1 MRNSTVGGSSGLSLP
16 DSITKRV
23 RPCDPLRGG
32 VVTQK
37 LRGEQAVQ
45 RHYAWSWIMCPKHE
59 KIQALLK
66 RLGEGDRAT
75 ENGRLDR
82 HRDALRRMVAVR
94 LDPAITGP
102 MDTSNDYAANPRPV

>member
-1 MRNSTVGGSSGLSLP
+1 MQIVRVFSGN
-16 DSITKRV
+16 D
-23 RPCDPLRGG
+23 
-32 VVTQK
+32 
-37 LRGEQAVQ
+37 GESHFEEVSPEEMVEIA
-45 RHYAWSWIMCPKHE
+45 
-59 KIQALLK
+59 K